1 MKKIDA
7 QKLID
12 NKEIELYKDKPKEG
26 EFFGYIGNIN
36 FVIPKIYNKDTKEYI
51 DFTFSKQE
59 ENDEVFPMFFK
70 MVSNELAME
79 ISTGILFLYNPKVH
93 QESDNAL
100 STYEFEDRF
109 IKYKNVNLAIEGS
122 AIVPSDIFKE
132 EYAKVIRNNL
142 DEFNNILNKKLEQ
155 ARHAFV
161 SKIQTIIK
169 ERNLKSEQEI
179 YEGEF
184 HAKK

>member
-1 MKKIDA
+1 MKKMDV

-26 EFFGYIGNIN
+26 EFFGYIGDIN

-122 AIVPSDIFKE
+122 AIILNDKFKE

-142 DEFNNILNKKLEQ
+142 DEFNNILNKKSQE
-155 ARHAFV
+155 ARHIFNYEM
-161 SKIQTIIK
+161 QTIID
-169 ERNLKSEQEI
+169 
-179 YEGEF
+179 
-184 HAKK
+184 KKNIETVKVIK

>member
-26 EFFGYIGNIN
+26 EFFGYIGDIN
-36 FVIPKIYNKDTKEYI
+36 FVISKIYNKDTKEYI

-59 ENDEVFPMFFK
+59 ENDEVFPMLFK

-79 ISTGILFLYNPKVH
+79 ISSGILFLYDPKVH

-122 AIVPSDIFKE
+122 AIILNDKFKE

-142 DEFNNILNKKLEQ
+142 DEFNNILNKKSQE
-155 ARHAFV
+155 ARHIFNYEM
-161 SKIQTIIK
+161 QTIID
-169 ERNLKSEQEI
+169 
-179 YEGEF
+179 
-184 HAKK
+184 KKNIETVKVIK

>member
-1 MKKIDA
+1 MKKIDE

-26 EFFGYIGNIN
+26 EFFGYIGDIN

-59 ENDEVFPMFFK
+59 ENDEVFPMLFK

-79 ISTGILFLYNPKVH
+79 ISSGILFLYDPKVH

-122 AIVPSDIFKE
+122 AIILNDKFKE

-142 DEFNNILNKKLEQ
+142 DEFNNILNKKSQE
-155 ARHAFV
+155 ARHIFNYEM
-161 SKIQTIIK
+161 QTIID
-169 ERNLKSEQEI
+169 
-179 YEGEF
+179 
-184 HAKK
+184 KKNIETVKVIK

>member
-26 EFFGYIGNIN
+26 EFFGYIGDIN

-79 ISTGILFLYNPKVH
+79 ISSGILFLYNPKVH

-122 AIVPSDIFKE
+122 AIVPSDKFKE

-142 DEFNNILNKKLEQ
+142 DEFNNILNKKSQE
-155 ARHAFV
+155 ARHIFNYEM
-161 SKIQTIIK
+161 QTIID
-169 ERNLKSEQEI
+169 
-179 YEGEF
+179 
-184 HAKK
+184 KKNIETVKVIK